1 MKIVFFGV
9 LMVGSPNTE
18 SSHNHEGGEGV
29 VFLVI
34 AGAKLVYRNEIYLV
48 RTWYAYLVRLPVTI

>member
-1 MKIVFFGV
+1 
-9 LMVGSPNTE
+9 MVGSPNTE
-18 SSHNHEGGEGV
+18 SSRNHEGGKGV

-34 AGAKLVYRNEIYLV
+34 AGAKLVYRNESYLV

>member
-1 MKIVFFGV
+1 
-9 LMVGSPNTE
+9 MVGSPNTE
-18 SSHNHEGGEGV
+18 SSHNHEGGRV

-48 RTWYAYLVRLPVTI
+48 RTWYGCM

>member
-1 MKIVFFGV
+1 
-9 LMVGSPNTE
+9 MVGSPNTE
-18 SSHNHEGGEGV
+18 SSHNHEGGEGG

-48 RTWYAYLVRLPVTI
+48 RTWYAYLVRLHVTI

>member
-1 MKIVFFGV
+1 
-9 LMVGSPNTE
+9 MVGSPNTE
-18 SSHNHEGGEGV
+18 SSRNHEGGKRV

-48 RTWYAYLVRLPVTI
+48 RTWYAYLVRLSVTI

>member
-1 MKIVFFGV
+1 
-9 LMVGSPNTE
+9 MVGSPNTE
-18 SSHNHEGGEGV
+18 SSHNHEGGGKRV